1 MFDLLIREENLMGSS
16 RRIRPDRLA
25 EKLTEI
31 RNRLGMTTEEMIQE
45 LDCPTVALSRGT
57 ITQYEKGRREPP
69 LIVLLQY
76 ARLIGVPADVL
87 IDDRLNLP
95 RVKRKK

>member
-1 MFDLLIREENLMGSS
+1 LLIREENLMGSS
-16 RRIRPDRLA
+16 RRIRPDRLG

-31 RNRLGMTTEEMIQE
+31 RKRLGVTTEEIIE
-45 LDCPTVALSRGT
+45 KLDCPSVSLSRGT

-69 LIVLLQY
+69 LLVLLRY
-76 ARLIGVPADVL
+76 ARLIGTHADVL
-87 IDDRLNLP
+87 IDDELELP